1 MEEDLQKAFV
11 STNQQPALLGRRLL
25 ASVIPSLQ
33 KFNKADKPS
42 DIWRQ
47 GQQRGGGMGNE
58 EEEEDDDTIGTDKEK
73 GTVDYLC

>member
-42 DIWRQ
+42 DRWRQ
-47 GQQRGGGMGNE
+47 GQQTVGCGIGNQ
-58 EEEEDDDTIGTDKEK
+58 EEEEDDDTDKEE
-73 GTVDYLC
+73 GTGDQLC